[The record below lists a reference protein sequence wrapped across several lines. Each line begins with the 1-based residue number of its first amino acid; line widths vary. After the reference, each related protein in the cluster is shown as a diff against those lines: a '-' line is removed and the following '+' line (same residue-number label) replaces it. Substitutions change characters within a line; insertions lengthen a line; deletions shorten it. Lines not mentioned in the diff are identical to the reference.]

1 MLSNNK
7 IRKMQTHPLVR
18 KDLCDP
24 FGNPL
29 DTDENA
35 VWQITNPDSYEE
47 YFANRSLESA
57 IDFKDELSNA
67 IRCLIEIKNAVY
79 DDIEELSKERQ

>member
-18 KDLCDP
+18 KDLSDP

-29 DTDENA
+29 DTDGNA
-35 VWQITNPDSYEE
+35 VWQVMNSLDYEE

-57 IDFKDELSNA
+57 IAFHDAITLS
-67 IRCLIEIKNAVY
+67 IRCLVEIKNAVY